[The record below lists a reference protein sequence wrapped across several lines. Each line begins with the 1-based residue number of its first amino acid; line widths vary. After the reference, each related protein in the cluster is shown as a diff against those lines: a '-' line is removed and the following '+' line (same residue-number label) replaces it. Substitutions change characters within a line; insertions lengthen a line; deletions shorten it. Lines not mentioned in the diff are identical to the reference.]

1 MLKQGWYNKEITC
14 NKYFPI
20 CSTVVI
26 CRVGCELMIGFKIS
40 IFLILTPALSRTL
53 AFFLF
58 LDLFNFFNF
67 FNFNFNFLIYFFLFA
82 DEARR
87 IQKRK
92 KKLWRGFKLPIS
104 RQLNNTCIEKEIR

>member
-53 AFFLF
+53 TFFLF

-67 FNFNFNFLIYFFLFA
+67 FNFNFLTYFFCS
-82 DEARR
+82 RM
-87 IQKRK
+87 KRA
-92 KKLWRGFKLPIS
+92 GFKNGKRNCGEDLNFRSPDSLIILAS
-104 RQLNNTCIEKEIR
+104 RKR

>member
-53 AFFLF
+53 TFFLF

-67 FNFNFNFLIYFFLFA
+67 FNFNHENNNNNNNNEKLNLTFQFEKQIFA
-82 DEARR
+82 
-87 IQKRK
+87 
-92 KKLWRGFKLPIS
+92 
-104 RQLNNTCIEKEIR
+104 